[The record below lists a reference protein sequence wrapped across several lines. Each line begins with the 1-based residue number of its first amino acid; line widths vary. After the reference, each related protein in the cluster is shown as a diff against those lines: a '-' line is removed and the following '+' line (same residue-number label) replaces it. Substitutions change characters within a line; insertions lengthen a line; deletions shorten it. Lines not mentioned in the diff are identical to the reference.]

1 MLWLLLIYSKGNLLQ
16 GTQER
21 IAGGALL
28 IKWRLPSC
36 WTFCITTFTPCMMRH
51 YTTNQGQR
59 KSQQQ
64 PSCFNMSHLL
74 CKLTLQWSSV
84 TGTLKRLFLSVT
96 AAYGQTKVSQKF
108 SRNCVWVDIIFVTYS
123 VWPFL
128 FAVSLT
134 KYYLSKKNKCLSAL
148 GTRKLTHPWS
158 NTLLALPSNIIFMG
172 KELPVG

>member
-1 MLWLLLIYSKGNLLQ
+1 MLWLFLIYSKGNLLH

-84 TGTLKRLFLSVT
+84 TGTLKWLFLSVT

-108 SRNCVWVDIIFVTYS
+108 SRNYVWVERKWNCVWVDIIFVTYF
-123 VWPFL
+123 VWPFF

-134 KYYLSKKNKCLSAL
+134 KYYLSKKKMFISLRNKEI
-148 GTRKLTHPWS
+148 
-158 NTLLALPSNIIFMG
+158 NTCSI
-172 KELPVG
+172 

>member
-1 MLWLLLIYSKGNLLQ
+1 MEASKLLNILYNNFHTLDDE
-16 GTQER
+16 T
-21 IAGGALL
+21 
-28 IKWRLPSC
+28 LP
-36 WTFCITTFTPCMMRH
+36 
-51 YTTNQGQR
+51 TNQGQR

-84 TGTLKRLFLSVT
+84 TGTLKWLFLSVT

-108 SRNCVWVDIIFVTYS
+108 SRNCVWVKRKWNCVWVDIIFVTYF
-123 VWPFL
+123 VWPFF

-134 KYYLSKKNKCLSAL
+134 KYYLSEKKCLSAL
-148 GTRKLTHPWS
+148 GTRKLTHARS
-158 NTLLALPSNIIFMG
+158 NTLLASPSNIIFKG